1 MLDSC
6 ARSLISRNNSNSKCT
21 RLSCTCARVH
31 CPSRISLLPA
41 KPVNFVIP
49 FFFSKRK
56 IKVLGRVSLIN
67 RGIEFLKTRKINL

>member
-49 FFFSKRK
+49 FFLREFFSKRK
-56 IKVLGRVSLIN
+56 IKVLGRVSLIK
-67 RGIEFLKTRKINL
+67 E